1 MAPVHLSMDE
11 RSTVFSMPNPLSRR
25 LTPLTKD
32 LLVVVR
38 RHPILT
44 GVLVFLAI
52 VFELFGVF
60 IGFAPIGVL
69 LIPIAVI
76 ALYLVR
82 RRAKTSAD
90 TGRAEAIAAIF
101 YFALSVVLVF
111 VLIQFIP
118 YGRAHSNPPVT
129 GEPKWDSPRTRELVV
144 NACYGCHSNEVEY
157 PAYASVAP
165 ISWMV
170 QSHVDEGRGQLN
182 FSTFDVTT
190 RGADEAVEVILD
202 GSMPPSYYTRF
213 GRHPEARLT
222 DSEIQELVKGLRATF
237 ALSGVKAESEE
248 HGNKYDKD

>member
-1 MAPVHLSMDE
+1 MCE
-11 RSTVFSMPNPLSRR
+11 RTTVFSVPNSLSRR

-38 RHPILT
+38 RHPVLT
-44 GVLVFLAI
+44 GALVFLAI
-52 VFELFGVF
+52 VFELFGVL

-69 LIPIAVI
+69 LIPIAAI

-90 TGRAEAIAAIF
+90 TGRAEAIATIF

-118 YGRAHSNPPVT
+118 YGRAHSNPAVT

-144 NACYGCHSNEVEY
+144 NACYSCHSNEVEY
-157 PAYASVAP
+157 PKYASVAP

-170 QSHVDEGRGQLN
+170 QSHVSGGRNNLN
-182 FSTFDVTT
+182 FSTFDVST
-190 RGADEAVEVILD
+190 RGAHDAVEVILE

-237 ALSGVKAESEE
+237 AQSGVKAD
-248 HGNKYDKD
+248 GNKRGDKD